1 MGINEIFETMIF
13 GFLQLIGICL
23 AVAFVLFIV
32 ATAILVFICKKVFN
46 KKKKEQEKSNE
57 S

>member
-1 MGINEIFETMIF
+1 MGINEIFETMLL

-23 AVAFVLFIV
+23 VAAFVLFIV
-32 ATAILVFICKKVFN
+32 ATTVAVFICKKVFN
-46 KKKKEQEKSNE
+46 KKKKEQEKSDE

>member
-1 MGINEIFETMIF
+1 MGINEIFETMLL

-23 AVAFVLFIV
+23 VAAFVLFIV
-32 ATAILVFICKKVFN
+32 ATTVAVFICKKVFN

>member
-32 ATAILVFICKKVFN
+32 ATAIVVFICKKFFN